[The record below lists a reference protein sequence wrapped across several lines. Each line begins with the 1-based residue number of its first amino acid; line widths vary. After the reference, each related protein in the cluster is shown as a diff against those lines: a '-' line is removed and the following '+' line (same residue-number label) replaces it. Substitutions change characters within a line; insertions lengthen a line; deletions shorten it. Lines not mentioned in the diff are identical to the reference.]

1 MSAWGPG
8 TTAYREALEVLG
20 AARRVGD
27 GAWLLEPFAPPSVC
41 PACAEAYRVNY
52 VIAQGRA
59 VRDRATLVFM
69 RRVLF
74 VVLVILVVAQ
84 AGCRSSREDKKD
96 TQRVERRVT
105 QGV

>member
-1 MSAWGPG
+1 
-8 TTAYREALEVLG
+8 
-20 AARRVGD
+20 
-27 GAWLLEPFAPPSVC
+27 
-41 PACAEAYRVNY
+41 
-52 VIAQGRA
+52 
-59 VRDRATLVFM
+59 M

-96 TQRVERRVT
+96 TQRVEHRVS